1 MVFSLPTLPSLPSLR
16 NILDPEPQ
24 VLYPPSATNTP
35 LPSPSAKA
43 RIKTLPPVPVP
54 NWPKEERGRRTS
66 VSSTSSR
73 HGFAPSLTF
82 NSSSGGLNLNV
93 GGGSTRP
100 GHRRAHSAVPLRG
113 APVQVPVSVQVPVHA
128 AHVPQGR
135 LTEFSLGRNSLAST
149 SALSLPTLVEA
160 EADTYIEPSNQNQN
174 HRRRGSRS
182 SIHSNSSAMSSL
194 PPSPRRP
201 HASLPN
207 PTSVPPPVPRTN
219 SKRPVLSPRAWSV
232 MDVRPIHEEEHQS
245 TSTGEG
251 RKGLTRH
258 ESFTRPSSTTT
269 TTTTAARPKLAA
281 VSERR
286 MSSSQVSDVAVL
298 ASWHFP
304 DEPSG
309 GGSGEIGGGL
319 GGVRPGLVRGH
330 SAMPSAG
337 SSRDLADRLRSLAAI
352 DTSPSTISST
362 PSTSTTPTT
371 TLIAR
376 GFQPKLSHRYTAS
389 SPNLNIY
396 STPGHGHGHG
406 HGNGNGHRRGL
417 RQPTPLG
424 SNSNN
429 LSSSPGS
436 LSLSISTS
444 DTDSTEPISPVGSLA
459 SQAGGG
465 GGGRWFDK
473 ARQWGRRGSSVSLA
487 PVSVGDGN
495 GKGDEVRE
503 VRGLELYKRE
513 EEEDE
518 EVYIDFDKI

>member
-1 MVFSLPTLPSLPSLR
+1 MVFSLPHLPSLPSLR

-43 RIKTLPPVPVP
+43 RIKNLPPVPDD
-54 NWPKEERGRRTS
+54 WAQERERGRRTS
-66 VSSTSSR
+66 ISSSSSRKALVSNGPAPPSAGSASASTS
-73 HGFAPSLTF
+73 
-82 NSSSGGLNLNV
+82 GL
-93 GGGSTRP
+93 GRP
-100 GHRRAHSAVPLRG
+100 THRRAHSAMPL
-113 APVQVPVSVQVPVHA
+113 HA
-128 AHVPQGR
+128 APIHAQGR
-135 LTEFSLGRNSLAST
+135 LTEFSLGQNLLAST

-160 EADTYIEPSNQNQN
+160 EADTYIEPGL

-182 SIHSNSSAMSSL
+182 SITSNTSGMSSL

-207 PTSVPPPVPRTN
+207 PNPTSVPPPVPRT

-232 MDVRPIHEEEHQS
+232 MDVRPIQEHESETES
-245 TSTGEG
+245 SSSSSVNAKAPA
-251 RKGLTRH
+251 RKALTRH
-258 ESFTRPSSTTT
+258 QSYTTT
-269 TTTTAARPKLAA
+269 RSAIITAPARPRLAA

-304 DEPSG
+304 DEAAARGSE
-309 GGSGEIGGGL
+309 GSGATCGL
-319 GGVRPGLVRGH
+319 AGTGDTGSGNPGLLRTH

-352 DTSPSTISST
+352 DTSSSTLSSSTIPVSGTNLVSR
-362 PSTSTTPTT
+362 P
-371 TLIAR
+371 
-376 GFQPKLSHRYTAS
+376 FHPKLSHRYTHS

-396 STPGHGHGHG
+396 ATPP
-406 HGNGNGHRRGL
+406 GHRRGL

-424 SNSNN
+424 SNHN

-444 DTDSTEPISPVGSLA
+444 DTDSTVEPVSPVGSLA
-459 SQAGGG
+459 SAKWYDLGS
-465 GGGRWFDK
+465 K
-473 ARQWGRRGSSVSLA
+473 AKAWGRRGSEVSVTTPSVSGLLKDA
-487 PVSVGDGN
+487 RV
-495 GKGDEVRE
+495 DEVE
-503 VRGLELYKRE
+503 GGLKGLELHKREE

-518 EVYIDFDKI
+518 EVYIDFDRI

>member
-1 MVFSLPTLPSLPSLR
+1 MVFSLPHLPSLPSLR

-43 RIKTLPPVPVP
+43 RIKNLPPVPDD
-54 NWPKEERGRRTS
+54 WAQERERGRRTS
-66 VSSTSSR
+66 ISSSSSR
-73 HGFAPSLTF
+73 HGLAPPSA
-82 NSSSGGLNLNV
+82 SPASAGGL
-93 GGGSTRP
+93 GRP
-100 GHRRAHSAVPLRG
+100 THRRAHSAMPLH
-113 APVQVPVSVQVPVHA
+113 AAPVHA
-128 AHVPQGR
+128 QGR
-135 LTEFSLGRNSLAST
+135 LTEFSLGQNLLAST

-160 EADTYIEPSNQNQN
+160 EADTYIEPGL

-182 SIHSNSSAMSSL
+182 SITSNTSGMSSL

-207 PTSVPPPVPRTN
+207 PNPTSVPPPVPRT

-232 MDVRPIHEEEHQS
+232 TDVRPIHEHESEAE
-245 TSTGEG
+245 TSSNVNPKANATAG
-251 RKGLTRH
+251 KGLTRH
-258 ESFTRPSSTTT
+258 QSYTTTRPAIIS
-269 TTTTAARPKLAA
+269 APARPRLAA

-304 DEPSG
+304 DEAATEGP
-309 GGSGEIGGGL
+309 GGSGGSTSGPVEAGNIGSGK
-319 GGVRPGLVRGH
+319 PGLQRTH

-352 DTSPSTISST
+352 DTSSST
-362 PSTSTTPTT
+362 LSTSSTTTPTGAGT
-371 TLIAR
+371 NLIPR
-376 GFQPKLSHRYTAS
+376 PFQPKLSHRYTHS

-396 STPGHGHGHG
+396 ATPP
-406 HGNGNGHRRGL
+406 GHRRGL

-424 SNSNN
+424 SNHN

-436 LSLSISTS
+436 LSLSVSTS
-444 DTDSTEPISPVGSLA
+444 DTDSTVEPVSPVGSMA
-459 SQAGGG
+459 SAKWYDLGS
-465 GGGRWFDK
+465 K
-473 ARQWGRRGSSVSLA
+473 AKAWGRRGSSISVNTPSV
-487 PVSVGDGN
+487 PVEV
-495 GKGDEVRE
+495 DEVE
-503 VRGLELYKRE
+503 SGLKGLELHNKEE

-518 EVYIDFDKI
+518 EVYIDFDRI

>member
-1 MVFSLPTLPSLPSLR
+1 MVFSLPHLPSLPSLR

-24 VLYPPSATNTP
+24 VLYPHSATNTP

-43 RIKTLPPVPVP
+43 RIKNLPPVPDD
-54 NWPKEERGRRTS
+54 WAQERERGRRTS
-66 VSSTSSR
+66 ISSSSTR
-73 HGFAPSLTF
+73 NGLAPPPAASA
-82 NSSSGGLNLNV
+82 SASA
-93 GGGSTRP
+93 RP
-100 GHRRAHSAVPLRG
+100 THRRAHSAMPLH
-113 APVQVPVSVQVPVHA
+113 AAPVHA
-128 AHVPQGR
+128 QGR
-135 LTEFSLGRNSLAST
+135 LTEFSLGQNLLAST

-160 EADTYIEPSNQNQN
+160 EADTYIEPGL

-182 SIHSNSSAMSSL
+182 SITSNTSGMSSL

-207 PTSVPPPVPRTN
+207 PNPTSVPPPVTRT

-232 MDVRPIHEEEHQS
+232 TDVRPIHEHESETNPSSSATASNHVKAPV
-245 TSTGEG
+245 

-258 ESFTRPSSTTT
+258 QNYTTTRPAFI
-269 TTTTAARPKLAA
+269 TAPTPTRPRLAA

-304 DEPSG
+304 DEAATEGPAGS
-309 GGSGEIGGGL
+309 GGSGGITNGLAGAEDIGSGK
-319 GGVRPGLVRGH
+319 PGLKRTH

-352 DTSPSTISST
+352 DTSSFTLSTSST
-362 PSTSTTPTT
+362 TTPTGT
-371 TLIAR
+371 NLAPR
-376 GFQPKLSHRYTAS
+376 PFQPKLSHRYTHS

-396 STPGHGHGHG
+396 ATPP
-406 HGNGNGHRRGL
+406 GHRRGL

-424 SNSNN
+424 SNHN

-436 LSLSISTS
+436 LSLSVSTS
-444 DTDSTEPISPVGSLA
+444 DTDSTVEPVSPVGSMA
-459 SQAGGG
+459 SAKWYDLGS
-465 GGGRWFDK
+465 K
-473 ARQWGRRGSSVSLA
+473 AKAWGRRGSSISVNTPSV
-487 PVSVGDGN
+487 PVEV
-495 GKGDEVRE
+495 DEVE
-503 VRGLELYKRE
+503 SGLKGLELHNKEE

-518 EVYIDFDKI
+518 EVYIDFDSI